1 MILNCIPLIANYEVH
16 LFMCLL
22 AICISSLVKCL
33 VMPSA
38 HFLNELCSFLLL
50 NLESSLY
57 NLDTSPFSDIWLA
70 NTLSQSVIWFF
81 YPLKSLFH
89 RQKLSVLMRVFFL
102 NSFEYP
108 NLFPTTTF
116 LGCCN
121 NWRAVSIRMGSI
133 RTLLYMS
140 ISLWFLWTASWSS
153 FSYNNYIMC
162 NITSMRLYWQYSLNN
177 LLWKIV
183 KKYYWLSNNPYFLYW
198 NNRYYLLINNIIC
211 FLDCLLSLDKYNY
224 KFSSSHRLKGFF
236 KGESHL

>member
-22 AICISSLVKCL
+22 AICISSLMKCL

-38 HFLNELCSFLLL
+38 HFLNELFSFLLL

-81 YPLKSLFH
+81 YPLNSLFH
-89 RQKLSVLMRVFFL
+89 RQKLSVLMRAFFL

-116 LGCCN
+116 LECCN

-133 RTLLYMS
+133 RSLVYMS
-140 ISLWFLWTASWSS
+140 LSLWFLWTASWSS

-162 NITSMRLYWQYSLNN
+162 NIMSMRLYWQYSLNN

-183 KKYYWLSNNPYFLYW
+183 NKYYWLSNNPYFPYW

-211 FLDCLLSLDKYNY
+211 FLDCLLSLDK
-224 KFSSSHRLKGFF
+224 
-236 KGESHL
+236 